1 MSKVVKV
8 QGGDYKI
15 VVGSVNVGSG
25 VKTPGNIILD
35 TNPAGELDSQG
46 TVTITGDLLVLGNT
60 TTVQSETLTIKDNI
74 VYLNVG
80 GGSPIGVTTPTGGP
94 GTSGFQIDRGDLE
107 DVSVLWDESINRFVF
122 IDALDVL
129 QGIATN
135 SIDTFDN
142 SLTITV
148 GDGADDVIKVTNEL
162 YEERILDYTP
172 DPTNGDRPRLY
183 SLWEI
188 DRVERLSNVVTLYTK
203 TPHNINVGDSVF
215 IKCTSDITF
224 NNLSSVLVLNSPP
237 PTSTSFSYINNG
249 SDTGAVLPGTAT
261 GNVRINAIRDENY
274 IPNMKAIA
282 DYTFATLTSYSNNQ
296 ISENNTIVRTYDFDS
311 SGVASNV
318 DFTIDGLSV
327 AKIDGF
333 GLRMTAGISII
344 NDSIISS
351 AGTIRLDR
359 TLQIVNR
366 SVDPIP
372 TDTPTNSV
380 YLYSKLTPGTGG
392 TGLFFKNTTGTKDE
406 LISKTKALLYSLIL

>member
-15 VVGSVNVGSG
+15 VVGSLNVGSG

-46 TVTITGDLLVLGNT
+46 LVTITGDLLVLGNT
-60 TTVQSETLTIKDNI
+60 TTVQSETLTVKDNI
-74 VYLNVG
+74 IYLNVG
-80 GGSPIGVTTPTGGP
+80 EQGAGVVTLGTTAGL
-94 GTSGFQIDRGDLE
+94 QIDRGSED
-107 DVSVLWDESINRFVF
+107 DVSVLWDEAIDKFVF
-122 IDALDVL
+122 INASDVL

-135 SIDTFDN
+135 SIDTFDD

-148 GDGADDVIKVTNEL
+148 GDGSDDVIKVTNFE
-162 YEERILDYTP
+162 YEKRILDYTP
-172 DPTNGDRPRLY
+172 DPTNDNKPRLY
-183 SLWEI
+183 SVWEI
-188 DRVERLSNVVTLYTK
+188 DHVERLDDVVTLYTK
-203 TPHNINVGDSVF
+203 TSHSINAGDSVF

-224 NNLSSVLVLNSPP
+224 NNLTSVLVLNNPP
-237 PTSTSFSYINNG
+237 PTSNSFCYINIG
-249 SDTGAVLPGTAT
+249 EDTGPTLPATAT
-261 GNVRINAIRDENY
+261 GNVRINAIIDENY

-296 ISENNTIVRTYDFDS
+296 ISENNTIVRTYDFAT

-318 DFTIDGLSV
+318 DFTIDGLSI

-333 GLRMTAGISII
+333 GLRMASGISII
-344 NDSIISS
+344 GDTIVSS
-351 AGTIRLDR
+351 AGTIKLDR

-372 TDTPTNSV
+372 SDTPVGSV
-380 YLYSKLTPGTGG
+380 YLYSKNIPGTGG

>member
-35 TNPAGELDSQG
+35 TNPAGDFDSQG
-46 TVTITGDLLVLGNT
+46 LVTITGDLLVMGNT
-60 TTVQSETLTIKDNI
+60 TTVQSETLTVKDNI
-74 VYLNVG
+74 IYLNVG
-80 GGSPIGVTTPTGGP
+80 QTGDGVNQPGGVDQ
-94 GTSGFQIDRGDLE
+94 SGFQIDRGNLE
-107 DVSVLWDESINRFVF
+107 DVSVLWDESVNRFVF

-135 SIDTFDN
+135 SIDSFDD
-142 SLTITV
+142 SLIITV
-148 GDGADDVIKVTNEL
+148 GDEADDVIKVTNAQ
-162 YEERILDYTP
+162 YEERILDY
-172 DPTNGDRPRLY
+172 PRLY
-183 SLWEI
+183 SVWEI
-188 DRVERLSNVVTLYTK
+188 DRVERFSNVVTIYTK
-203 TPHNINVGDSVF
+203 TSHSINIGDSVF
-215 IKCTSDITF
+215 IKCTSDPTF
-224 NNLSSVLVLNSPP
+224 NNLTSVLVLSIPA
-237 PTSTSFSYINNG
+237 PTSNSFSYVNNG
-249 SDTGAVLPGTAT
+249 SDVGPSLPGTAT
-261 GNVRINAIRDENY
+261 GNIRINAILDENY
-274 IPNMKAIA
+274 IPNMKSVA
-282 DYTFATLTSYSNNQ
+282 DYTFSQLTAYSNTQ
-296 ISENNTIVRTYDFDS
+296 ISENNTIVRTYDFDTS
-311 SGVASNV
+311 AVASNV

-366 SVDPIP
+366 SVDPLP
-372 TDTPTNSV
+372 GDTPIGSV
-380 YLYSKLTPGTGG
+380 YLYSKNIPGTGG

>member
-15 VVGSVNVGSG
+15 VVGSLNVGSG

-46 TVTITGDLLVLGNT
+46 LVTITGDLLVLGNT
-60 TTVQSETLTIKDNI
+60 TTVQSETLTVKDNI
-74 VYLNVG
+74 IYLNVG
-80 GGSPIGVTTPTGGP
+80 QTGNGVNQPGGVDQ
-94 GTSGFQIDRGDLE
+94 SGFQIDRGDLE
-107 DVSVLWDESINRFVF
+107 DVSLLWDESLNRFVF
-122 IDALDVL
+122 IDGLDVL

-135 SIDTFDN
+135 SIDSFDD

-148 GDGADDVIKVTNEL
+148 GDQADDVIKISNSG
-162 YEERILDYTP
+162 YEERILDY
-172 DPTNGDRPRLY
+172 PRLY
-183 SLWEI
+183 SSWEI
-188 DRVERLSNVVTLYTK
+188 DHVERLDNVVTIYTK
-203 TPHNINVGDSVF
+203 SSHSINAGDSVF
-215 IKCTSDITF
+215 IKCTSDPTF
-224 NNLSSVLVLNSPP
+224 NNLTSVLVLNAPP
-237 PTSTSFSYINNG
+237 PTSTSFSYVNNG
-249 SDTGAVLPGTAT
+249 ANTGPTLPGTAT
-261 GNVRINAIRDENY
+261 GNVRINAVIDEDY
-274 IPNMKAIA
+274 VPNMKAIA

-296 ISENNTIVRTYDFDS
+296 ISENNTIVRTYDFDTS
-311 SGVASNV
+311 LVASNV

-344 NDSIISS
+344 NDTIVSS
-351 AGTIRLDR
+351 AGTIKLDR

-372 TDTPTNSV
+372 GDTPIGSV
-380 YLYSKLTPGTGG
+380 YLYSKNIPGTGG